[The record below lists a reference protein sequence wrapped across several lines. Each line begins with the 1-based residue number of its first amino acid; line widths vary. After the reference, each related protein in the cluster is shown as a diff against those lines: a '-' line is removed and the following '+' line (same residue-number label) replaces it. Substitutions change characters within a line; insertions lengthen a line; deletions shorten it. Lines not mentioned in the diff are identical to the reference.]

1 MKSRTRF
8 PLLILAV
15 FTAMIAIYWTVYA
28 ISPPFHQRWF
38 RGEDRTVEWITFA
51 GFFLAALVTANVFR
65 FRAGMDRWSRAYIA
79 GMAFFFFVCAGEEI
93 SWGQRIFGFETP
105 AEMKH
110 ENEQGEFNLH
120 NMNFE
125 HFHPVVV
132 VSMFMKVFGIAAP
145 LILLAWRRWEPAV
158 WRRYIAPVSLV
169 PCFLFADLVVPAQ
182 KLVRPWI
189 TDRFGPDVALIV
201 KLDTME
207 MKEMFW
213 GLCVMFA
220 ALSVFG
226 AWARRSAEC
235 RVSGVA
241 GEK

>member
-1 MKSRTRF
+1 MKSRARL
-8 PLLILAV
+8 PVLILFA
-15 FTAMIAIYWTVYA
+15 FGAMIAIYWTVYA

-38 RGEDRTVEWITFA
+38 RGEDRAVEWITFA
-51 GFFLAALVTANVFR
+51 GFSLASLITANVFR
-65 FRAGMDRWSRAYIA
+65 FRAGMDKWSRLYIA
-79 GMAFFFFVCAGEEI
+79 GLALFFFVCAGEEI
-93 SWGQRIFGFETP
+93 SWGQRVLGFETP
-105 AEMKH
+105 AEMKQS
-110 ENEQGEFNLH
+110 NEQGEFNFH

-145 LILLAWRRWEPAV
+145 LVLLVWKRWEPGV

-182 KLVRPWI
+182 KAIRPWI

-213 GLCVMFA
+213 GLCVLFA
-220 ALSVFG
+220 ALSIFG
-226 AWARRSAEC
+226 AWVRR
-235 RVSGVA
+235 GK
-241 GEK
+241 GTT